1 MHATNSLIVG
11 LSSSLLQTDP
21 TTMQHNT
28 GAWHSVCFSFPYCW
42 QSIFWMVVLTTHIV
56 VLILLKVTGTIGG
69 WCHNVNAFL
78 MLPQTVWSLYS
89 LWAMTLMCCFATLNY
104 CFLWGDWG
112 WGDTP
117 NDASS
122 NAMPPHHK
130 SFNSPLTL
138 ALALTLFPCHNTT
151 GHCAIHASIFLPQHF
166 LRNYCSSLAN
176 ILQLVKEAKRSFV
189 IF

>member
-1 MHATNSLIVG
+1 MPLIVWLLVYLLHCCRLTPQQCNTTLEHG
-11 LSSSLLQTDP
+11 IQYVFLFHIADSQFFEWWCWQHTLLS
-21 TTMQHNT
+21 
-28 GAWHSVCFSFPYCW
+28 WYCW
-42 QSIFWMVVLTTHIV
+42 RSLAPSGFDP
-56 VLILLKVTGTIGG
+56 
-69 WCHNVNAFL
+69 HNANAFT

-89 LWAMTLMCCFATLNY
+89 LQAMTLMCCFATLNY

-176 ILQLVKEAKRSFV
+176 ILQLVKEAKRSFI